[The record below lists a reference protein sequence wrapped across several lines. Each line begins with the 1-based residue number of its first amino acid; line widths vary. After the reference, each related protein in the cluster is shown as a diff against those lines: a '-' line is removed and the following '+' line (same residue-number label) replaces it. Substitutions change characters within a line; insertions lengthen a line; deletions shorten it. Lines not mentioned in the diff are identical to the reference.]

1 MNNQKGEVTTP
12 SALERIRDYSQNV
25 ATDNSTPL
33 ADLGLDSLELIE
45 AVFELEQQQGRSL
58 SNAELAALITVDD
71 FARLLDFPCCI
82 PEDS

>member
-71 FARLLDFPCCI
+71 FARLFDFPCCI